1 MVHSDGGPHLI
12 CCFGYAG
19 SSIRVEKLAHVLAF
33 VLVFLPDTPTQ
44 ARWATP
50 DEKVKFVER
59 VRKNDQGIKNTKF
72 KTEQARE
79 AFTDPVS
86 WLLVGMMLLQT
97 FVVGGLNT
105 FNSLLIKNAFGFSV
119 GDLRYIR

>member
-1 MVHSDGGPHLI
+1 
-12 CCFGYAG
+12 
-19 SSIRVEKLAHVLAF
+19 
-33 VLVFLPDTPTQ
+33 
-44 ARWATP
+44 
-50 DEKVKFVER
+50 VKFVER

-72 KTEQARE
+72 KTAQAKE
-79 AFTDPVS
+79 AFTDPLS

-119 GDLRYIR
+119 SPTHMSL